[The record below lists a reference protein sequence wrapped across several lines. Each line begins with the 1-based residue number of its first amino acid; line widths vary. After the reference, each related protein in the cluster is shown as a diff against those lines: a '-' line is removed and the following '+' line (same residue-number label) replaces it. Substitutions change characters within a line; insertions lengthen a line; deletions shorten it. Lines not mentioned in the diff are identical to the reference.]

1 MPAAQVLPDVSGYV
15 PADAHVRAQLAEL
28 LSPPTVEE
36 SVLESFRPPLKHR
49 QLLTPAGLFQAAK
62 TCREELQAAVEK
74 EPRAAEAEK
83 IQNLL
88 TLLKQ
93 KQDLA
98 ELLIQLRQLLQ
109 QA

>member
-1 MPAAQVLPDVSGYV
+1 
-15 PADAHVRAQLAEL
+15 VRAQLAEL